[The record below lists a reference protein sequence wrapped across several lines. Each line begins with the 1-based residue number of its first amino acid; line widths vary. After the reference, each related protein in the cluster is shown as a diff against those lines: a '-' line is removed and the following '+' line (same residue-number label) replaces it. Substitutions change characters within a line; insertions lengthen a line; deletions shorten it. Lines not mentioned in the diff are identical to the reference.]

1 MSEIIKAL
9 EDSDQAETCLVI
21 NGVHQSKNF
30 GNSIIEIEASN
41 IKNKIE
47 LKIEYSSNIDNDLGV
62 ISSEILSQF
71 SDAIQKFKP
80 DYIVLVG
87 DRFETMVSALAGYLK
102 RVEIIH
108 FHGGEKTIGS
118 FDDSLRHAITKLSDF
133 HFVAAPEYK
142 KRIEQLGEDPSSII
156 EIGNLVG
163 FKLASM
169 NFIKLNELQME
180 LNFIV
185 KKRNRL
191 VTLHPETGFEVDI
204 RTNANELVKALD
216 ALGSDTNIFITSP
229 NADPGAFEIRQ
240 VLEEFSLK
248 RENTYFFPSLGQL
261 KYLSLMHFCDLVIG
275 NSSSGV
281 IESPMLGV
289 PSINLGIRQTGRVIK
304 KGVYNCPFI
313 HDKITNIINEAIETK
328 DASAE
333 HIDYLQYDKKTLIK
347 KLLTLE
353 SHSRPKIFHDLNDI

>member
-30 GNSIIEIEASN
+30 GNSIIEIEDSN

-133 HFVAAPEYK
+133 HFVASPEYK
-142 KRIEQLGEDPSSII
+142 KRIEQLGEDPSSIF

-163 FKLASM
+163 FKIASM
-169 NFIKLNELQME
+169 NFIKLDELQME
-180 LNFIV
+180 LNFIR
-185 KKRNRL
+185 KKRNVL
-191 VTLHPETGFEVDI
+191 VTLHPETGFEVDNRI
-204 RTNANELVKALD
+204 NANELVKALD

-248 RENTYFFPSLGQL
+248 RENTYFFPSLGQS

-313 HDKITNIINEAIETK
+313 QNQITNKINEAIETK
-328 DASAE
+328 DALE
-333 HIDYLQYDKKTLIK
+333 KHFDYLKYDKKTLIN
-347 KLLTLE
+347 KLLTLD
-353 SHSRPKIFHDLNDI
+353 SHSKPKIFQDLNFI

>member
-21 NGVHQSKNF
+21 NGIHQSKNF
-30 GNSIIEIEASN
+30 GNTIIEIEDSN

-47 LKIEYSSNIDNDLGV
+47 LNIEYSSNIDNDLGV

-71 SDAIQKFKP
+71 SEAIQKFKP

-102 RVEIIH
+102 RVKIIH

-133 HFVAAPEYK
+133 HFVASPEYK
-142 KRIEQLGEDPSSII
+142 KRIEQLGEDPSSIF
-156 EIGNLVG
+156 EIGNLIG
-163 FKLASM
+163 FNIASM
-169 NFIKLNELQME
+169 DFINLNELQME
-180 LNFIV
+180 LNFV
-185 KKRNRL
+185 LKKRNIL
-191 VTLHPETGFEVDI
+191 VTLHPETGFEVDNRI
-204 RTNANELVKALD
+204 NANELVKALD
-216 ALGSDTNIFITSP
+216 ALGSDINIFITSP

-240 VLEEFSLK
+240 VLEEFSFK

-313 HDKITNIINEAIETK
+313 HDKITNKINEAFETK
-328 DASAE
+328 DASEE
-333 HIDYLQYDKKTLIK
+333 HVDYLQYDKKTLIK
-347 KLLTLE
+347 KLLSLE
-353 SHSRPKIFHDLNDI
+353 THSHPKIFHDLNFF